1 MRNLHLKILAAVL
14 ITAGTGT
21 FLYRH
26 LALGFPLTPA
36 GKTGLWKVG
45 ARISFDARGGPVK
58 ATFYVPYLPPNYVI
72 LDEDFAS
79 YGYGLTRSTTEE
91 NRTAVWAVR
100 RARGEQSLYYEA
112 TVFFTHQSGILAHLP
127 DPRFPPVPEYEEP
140 YRSAALAILDSVR
153 ARSADV
159 ATFTAE
165 LLVRLSEGS
174 SDENVEALLGND
186 LSEANRVRMAVHLLA
201 GARIPSRILNG
212 VYLREDATEATVH
225 PWLCAHN
232 GQEWIAFDPETGK
245 TGLPENYFVWW
256 MGDAPSLRLEGATSP
271 RVKFSVARSFQSV
284 VDVATRRASS
294 EGSRLVQFSPL
305 SLPLHIQ
312 NVYRVLFLV
321 PVGVLVVV
329 FMRNVV
335 GVTTTGT
342 FMPVLIALAF
352 RETRLLWGITLF
364 VFIVALGLAI
374 RFYLEKLK
382 LLVVPRVAAVLV
394 MVILLMA
401 FLSILSHRLGL
412 EGGLSVALFPM
423 VILAWTI
430 ERMSVVREE
439 EGMAEVLR
447 QGTGSL
453 FVASVSYLCMANTH
467 VKYFS
472 FVYPELHLVVLAL
485 LLLLGR
491 YTGYRLTEWRRF
503 GVLSGEPS

>member
-1 MRNLHLKILAAVL
+1 LKNLHLKILAALL
-14 ITAGTGT
+14 ITAGIGT

-26 LALGFPLTPA
+26 LELGFPLVPS
-36 GKTGLWKVG
+36 GQTGLWKVG

-58 ATFYVPYLPPNYVI
+58 ATFYVPYIPPNFVI

-79 YGYGLTRSTTEE
+79 YGYGLTRWTEGE
-91 NRTAVWAVR
+91 NRPAVWAVR
-100 RARGEQSLYYEA
+100 RARGRQSLYFEA
-112 TVFFTHQSGILAHLP
+112 TVLYTGQSGILPHLP
-127 DPRFPPVPEYEEP
+127 DPRFPSVPGYREP
-140 YRSAALAILDSVR
+140 YKSAALALLDSVR
-153 ARSADV
+153 AQSADV

-165 LLVRLSEGS
+165 LLVRLGEGS
-174 SDENVEALLGND
+174 ADENVQVLLGDD
-186 LSEANRVRMAVHLLA
+186 LSEANRVRTAVHLLA

-212 VYLREDATEATVH
+212 VYLREEASEVTVH

-232 GQEWIAFDPETGK
+232 GQRWVAFDPSTGK
-245 TGLPENYFVWW
+245 TGLPENFLVWW
-256 MGDAPSLRLEGATSP
+256 TGDAPPLHLEGAAHP
-271 RVKFSVARSFQSV
+271 HVQFSVARSFQSV
-284 VDVATRRASS
+284 VDVASRRAYSQ
-294 EGSRLVQFSPL
+294 GSRLVQFSPL
-305 SLPLHIQ
+305 GLPLHIQ

-329 FMRNVV
+329 FMRNVI

-352 RETRLLWGITLF
+352 RETRLLWGIALF

-374 RFYLEKLK
+374 RFYLERLK

-412 EGGLSVALFPM
+412 ESGLSVALFPM

-439 EGMAEVLR
+439 EGMGEVLR
-447 QGTGSL
+447 QGAGSL
-453 FVASVSYLCMANTH
+453 FVASVSYLCMANDH
-467 VKYFS
+467 VKYFT
-472 FVYPELHLVVLAL
+472 FVYPELHLVVLAV

-491 YTGYRLTEWRRF
+491 YTGYRLSEWRRF
-503 GVLSGEPS
+503 GVLSGESS